1 MESAIVKIN
10 VLELAS
16 ELANK
21 ELFETWSSSMPIYAD
36 EDVSVLTYT
45 DEAQDV
51 FNDLYD
57 YYLDKILKCKED

>member
-1 MESAIVKIN
+1 MENAIVKIN

-16 ELANK
+16 ELASK
-21 ELFETWSSSMPIYAD
+21 ELFEGWSSSMPIYAD
-36 EDVSVLTYT
+36 EDANVLTYT

-57 YYLDKILKCKED
+57 YYLDKILQCKED